1 MDFNILNKINTPDD
15 VKKLNTAELKE
26 LASDIREA
34 LLRKVSTK
42 GGHFGPNLGMV
53 EATIAMHYVFNSPVD
68 KIVYDVSHQSYPH
81 KMLTGRKNAF
91 TNPEEYHSVTGYT
104 SQHES
109 EHDFFTIGHTSTS
122 VSLACGLAKARD
134 VKGEK
139 GNVIAVIGD
148 GSLSGGEAYEGLN
161 NAAELGNNMIIVV
174 NDNDM
179 SIAENHGGLYK
190 NLKLLRETKGQA
202 ENNFFKTLGLDYVF
216 VDGHDIEAL
225 IETFS
230 KVKDIDHPIVVHM
243 YTIKGKGYDKAVE
256 NKEPFHY
263 TMPFDLETGKL
274 LGDFSAETYISILGN
289 FLEENARRDK
299 KVVGITAATPS
310 FMGLNSLRTPEF
322 KDQYIDVGIAEEHAI
337 ALASGMASQGAKPVA
352 VFMSSF
358 IQRTY
363 DQLSQDLAINNN
375 PALIVVNA
383 GGISG
388 ADVTHLG
395 LFDIPLISNIPNIV
409 YLAPT
414 SKEEYLAMLQWG
426 LDQQEQPV
434 VVRTPSAEVVS
445 TGEKIE
451 PDFSKLN
458 TYKKVAQ
465 GNKVAIIGL
474 GAFFKLGQEVKKHL
488 KETTG
493 IDATLI
499 NPRFITGLDENTLNS
514 LVEDHEVVITL
525 EDGLLNGGFGEKI
538 ARFYG
543 DKDVKVLNFGATKE
557 FTDSVPVE
565 ELYTRY
571 HLTKELIVDDI
582 KSALK

>member
-274 LGDFSAETYISILGN
+274 LGDFSAETYISILSN

-434 VVRTPSAEVVS
+434 VVSTPSAEVVS

-499 NPRFITGLDENTLNS
+499 NPRFITGLDKNMLNS